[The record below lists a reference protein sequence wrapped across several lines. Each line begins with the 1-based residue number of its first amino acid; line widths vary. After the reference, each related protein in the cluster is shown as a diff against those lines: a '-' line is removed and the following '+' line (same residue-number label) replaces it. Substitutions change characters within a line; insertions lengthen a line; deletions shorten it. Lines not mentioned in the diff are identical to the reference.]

1 MAYPKFGHEEH
12 MSAAEASEFV
22 RKMIHREEDG
32 PGAAERAMK
41 KLARDYKISFWTLDH
56 LRKNKAKTCDVSLF
70 AKIKAAFIDHCTKH
84 AERLRR
90 EAQLVQEA
98 SPNDDVAALGREIQA
113 LADRLA
119 AAQAA
124 AKEGPRGSPHQPQN
138 RAA

>member
-1 MAYPKFGHEEH
+1 

-32 PGAAERAMK
+32 PGAAERAMR

-84 AERLRR
+84 AERLKR
-90 EAQLVQEA
+90 EAQLAQEA
-98 SPNDDVAALGREIQA
+98 SPNDDVAALSREIQA

-119 AAQAA
+119 VAKAA
-124 AKEGPRGSPHQPQN
+124 AKEGPRRPSQPAQD